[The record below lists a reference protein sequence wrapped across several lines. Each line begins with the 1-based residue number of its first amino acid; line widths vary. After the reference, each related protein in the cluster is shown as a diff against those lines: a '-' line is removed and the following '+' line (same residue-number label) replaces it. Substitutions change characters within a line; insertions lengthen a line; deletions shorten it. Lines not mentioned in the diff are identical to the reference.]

1 MEIIKKIE
9 RAKKEAF
16 KLIPVMESN
25 LLDDEKRAKLAE
37 LTVNLS
43 DSFKKRETGRP
54 KYLMEVSVLK
64 DTKFP
69 TSDAKYWQ
77 CTLERDIQFQNLLF
91 TACDFKEKTGELM
104 EIESELKADRL
115 SPGHQMKLDAQRM
128 RLLLQLMFMRKEA
141 DDRCRE
147 IFAWTSLIKQLEPEL
162 KYPKED
168 PEAHM
173 PESFLLKMAEQ
184 QKIIEQIGATDMNGA
199 INIIGLGQ
207 SSARYWKEKKKKERL
222 TV

>member
-1 MEIIKKIE
+1 MEEIIKKIE
-9 RAKKEAF
+9 AAKKEAF
-16 KLIPVMESN
+16 DLIPVMESN
-25 LLDDEKRAKLAE
+25 LLDDEKRTKLAE
-37 LTVNLS
+37 LTADLS

-69 TSDAKYWQ
+69 TTDSKYWQ

-104 EIESELKADRL
+104 EIESELEADGL
-115 SPGHQMKLDAQRM
+115 SPGQQMKLDALRM

-147 IFAWTSLIKQLEPEL
+147 IFAWTSLIKQLEPVL
-162 KYPKED
+162 KYPKDD
-168 PEAHM
+168 PEAYM
-173 PESFLLKMAEQ
+173 PESFLIKMAEQ
-184 QKIIEQIGATDMNGA
+184 QKIIEQIGAADMSGA
-199 INIIGLGQ
+199 INIVGLGQ
-207 SSARYWKEKKKKERL
+207 AASKYWKEKKDLYTNK
-222 TV
+222 